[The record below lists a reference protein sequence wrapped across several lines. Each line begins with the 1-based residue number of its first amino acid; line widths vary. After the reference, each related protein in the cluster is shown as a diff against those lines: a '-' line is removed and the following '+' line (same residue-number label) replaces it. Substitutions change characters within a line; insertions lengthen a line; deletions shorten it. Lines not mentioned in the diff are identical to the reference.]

1 MALLKRVLPSVLA
14 FVVGMAVLGM
24 GLTPY
29 SWLDDVA
36 NYFIDLAVIV
46 AAFALFLGLLNILRT
61 HARRI
66 GQRQAGRGYSLVL
79 LLAMLLVLV
88 VGLPPGTSQ
97 PSGPS
102 QSFVQWIFE
111 SIQLPIQASLS
122 ALLVFFILAAAYRV
136 LLVRSLESTVLLV
149 VALLVLV
156 GQVTAGLVPVLPEL
170 KDWILDVPVLAG
182 VRGFLLGVALGA
194 LLSGLR
200 LLLGF
205 ERPYSD

>member
-14 FVVGMAVLGM
+14 LVVGLAVLGM

-36 NYFIDLAVIV
+36 SYFLDMAVIV

-61 HARRI
+61 HTRRI

-88 VGLPPGTSQ
+88 VGLPPGASQ
-97 PSGPS
+97 PTGPS
-102 QSFVQWIFE
+102 QSIVQWIFE
-111 SIQLPIQASLS
+111 TVQLPVQASLS
-122 ALLVFFILAAAYRV
+122 ALLVFFVLAAAYRV
-136 LLVRSLESTVLLV
+136 LLVRSVESTLMLV
-149 VALLVLV
+149 VALVVLA
-156 GQVTAGLVPVLPEL
+156 GQVTTGLSPVLPEL

-182 VRGFLLGVALGA
+182 VRGILLGVALGV
-194 LLSGLR
+194 LLTGLR